1 MNLFNKALYN
11 GEFRLQKFTL
21 FLGESNVFPQVR
33 VKVVKL
39 EVREFIPIRTT
50 LYMYKCTVLPIY
62 EFGNIFILGCTKS
75 ELAKLQRVQNKN
87 LNLILNRNR
96 FCSQDLILHE
106 AGLLSWEARAR
117 LAANRLIFKYKLDNT
132 NIEHYFNT
140 EGNQGQF

>member
-1 MNLFNKALYN
+1 
-11 GEFRLQKFTL
+11 
-21 FLGESNVFPQVR
+21 
-33 VKVVKL
+33 
-39 EVREFIPIRTT
+39 
-50 LYMYKCTVLPIY
+50 MYKCTVLPIY